1 MKTLKRNL
9 IEKEYSS
16 QEIENFITGQK
27 VQNRVKKDR
36 MDWRIFKKFCFWRSK
51 RDSFDMT
58 NVSESDLDRLLCHLP
73 FFCERM
79 IEATS
84 SQT

>member
-16 QEIENFITGQK
+16 QEIENVITGQK

-36 MDWRIFKKFCFWRSK
+36 MDWRIFKKFCF
-51 RDSFDMT
+51 
-58 NVSESDLDRLLCHLP
+58 
-73 FFCERM
+73 
-79 IEATS
+79 
-84 SQT
+84 